1 MFDWLGDIIGGIG
14 DAIGSVFSFLGEQIS
29 NVIFDTI
36 LQWFYTII
44 YNAVADFFTMM
55 GNMGAEIFDLEWVD
69 ATVHLF
75 TLFGWALFVAGV
87 VVAIF
92 DVAIE
97 YQNGRANIKTTA
109 INILKGFFACSLI
122 GVVPVQLY
130 KFCISLQNTLSG
142 DLTQILAGQQS
153 AGLAGTS
160 TSVLEGSFAV
170 ATQTTFG
177 LLNLL
182 CMIAFAYC
190 VIKIFF
196 ANIKRGGILLIQM
209 SVGALYMFSVPRGYT
224 DGFIQW
230 CKQIIGLC
238 LTAFLQSTILIA
250 GLMVFKDHALLGL
263 GLMLSAGEIPRIAG
277 AFGLDTTTRANIMS
291 AVYTAQ
297 AAVNTTRTV
306 VQAVAK

>member
-142 DLTQILAGQQS
+142 DLTQILAGQ
-153 AGLAGTS
+153 
-160 TSVLEGSFAV
+160 
-170 ATQTTFG
+170 
-177 LLNLL
+177 
-182 CMIAFAYC
+182 
-190 VIKIFF
+190 
-196 ANIKRGGILLIQM
+196 
-209 SVGALYMFSVPRGYT
+209 
-224 DGFIQW
+224 
-230 CKQIIGLC
+230 
-238 LTAFLQSTILIA
+238 
-250 GLMVFKDHALLGL
+250 
-263 GLMLSAGEIPRIAG
+263 
-277 AFGLDTTTRANIMS
+277 
-291 AVYTAQ
+291 
-297 AAVNTTRTV
+297 
-306 VQAVAK
+306 